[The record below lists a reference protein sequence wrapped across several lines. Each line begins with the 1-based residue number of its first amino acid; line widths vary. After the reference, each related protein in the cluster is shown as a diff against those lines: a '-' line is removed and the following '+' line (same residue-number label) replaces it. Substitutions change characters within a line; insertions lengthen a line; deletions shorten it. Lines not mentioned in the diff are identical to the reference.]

1 MSDERWPVSEREVK
15 PWWFH
20 ALNYTCAALVV
31 FMVVVAIA
39 AALAGWA
46 SIL

>member
-1 MSDERWPVSEREVK
+1 MDERRWPVSDREVK

-20 ALNYTCAALVV
+20 ALNWASVACLVLMMLV
-31 FMVVVAIA
+31 FLGA
-39 AALAGWA
+39 WA